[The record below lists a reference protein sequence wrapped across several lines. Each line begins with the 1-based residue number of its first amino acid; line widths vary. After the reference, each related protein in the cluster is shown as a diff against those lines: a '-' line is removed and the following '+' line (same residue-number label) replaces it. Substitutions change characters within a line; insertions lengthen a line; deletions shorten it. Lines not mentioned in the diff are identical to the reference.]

1 MNAAF
6 GWIGA
11 QKRVWSECR
20 VHTAQKVVET
30 ALSGLGYELVDL
42 EWSGGGLLRVYI
54 DAPHGIS
61 IEDCERASNQL
72 SHVLTVEN
80 VHYERLEVSSPGL
93 DRPLRKLADY
103 ARFAGHK
110 AWVKF
115 RMPVNGRKQFEG
127 VLQPLPASTEADRV
141 ALVFE
146 GRDATE
152 QLLEFSLSE
161 VDKAHLVPQID
172 FRSNKR

>member
-1 MNAAF
+1 MLA
-6 GWIGA
+6 
-11 QKRVWSECR
+11 
-20 VHTAQKVVET
+20 VHAVVET
-30 ALSGLGYELVDL
+30 ALAGLGYELVDV

-54 DAPHGIS
+54 DAPTGIT
-61 IEDCERASNQL
+61 IEDCGRASNQL

-103 ARFAGHK
+103 ARFAGHR

-115 RMPVNGRKQFEG
+115 RAPVNGRKQFEG
-127 VLQPLPASTEADRV
+127 VLQPLAGAHGPDTRV
-141 ALVFE
+141 GLVFE
-146 GRDATE
+146 DKDANE
-152 QLLEFSLSE
+152 QLLEFTLAE

>member
-1 MNAAF
+1 MHAA
-6 GWIGA
+6 
-11 QKRVWSECR
+11 QN
-20 VHTAQKVVET
+20 VVET

-54 DAPHGIS
+54 DAPEGIS

-93 DRPLRKLADY
+93 DRPLKKLSDY

-127 VLQPLPASTEADRV
+127 VLQPVAASTDADARV
-141 ALVFE
+141 GLVFE
-146 GRDATE
+146 GKDASE

-161 VDKAHLVPQID
+161 VDKAHLVPRID